1 MMQEIVSRYFNRRI
15 EEKLEL
21 PDLIVVD
28 GGKGQLSST
37 VAELKK
43 LNLDDQP
50 VIGLAKKLEEV
61 FIPSISDPI
70 VIKKTSPALM
80 LLKRI
85 RDEAH
90 RFAITYN
97 RKVRSKR
104 TIKSVLD
111 EIKGIGPAKRQLLL
125 KTFGSV
131 ARIKQLNADELTKL
145 KGITKELADL
155 ILRSLT

>member
-104 TIKSVLD
+104 TIKSALD

-125 KTFGSV
+125 NTFGSV
-131 ARIKQLNADELTKL
+131 ERIKQLNADELTKL